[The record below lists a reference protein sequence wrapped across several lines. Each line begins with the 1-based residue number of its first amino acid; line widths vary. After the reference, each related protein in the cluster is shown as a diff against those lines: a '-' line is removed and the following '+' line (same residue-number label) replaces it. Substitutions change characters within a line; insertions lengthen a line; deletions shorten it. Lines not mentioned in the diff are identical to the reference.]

1 VILYAIN
8 FKHIIEYCKGS
19 DYLYIQYSKN
29 EIGKRIRSERK
40 AAGFKSAASFGD
52 KLNIGRSQVEQ
63 IEQGKRLPE
72 LETLVR
78 MAEIFNCEI
87 GYLLCETEYE
97 CKTRTKTDIQKE
109 TGLSERAVE
118 RLLDLQKATIHNK
131 AFLMLIN
138 AMLEDDTFAG
148 TAANAL
154 YALLSVPDSAFVK
167 VSFLLENKDT
177 VSSLWSN
184 NVGDIRRLY
193 AADLQNIIFKFIEQQ
208 FLDNSHEE

>member
-1 VILYAIN
+1 MRA
-8 FKHIIEYCKGS
+8 
-19 DYLYIQYSKN
+19 QYNKD
-29 EIGKRIRSERK
+29 EIGKRIRAERK
-40 AAGFKSAASFGD
+40 AAGFKSAESFGD
-52 KLNIGRSQVEQ
+52 ELNIGRSQVEQ
-63 IEQGKRLPE
+63 IEQGKRLPA
-72 LETLVR
+72 LDTLVR
-78 MAEIFNCEI
+78 MAEMFNCEI
-87 GYLLCETEYE
+87 GYLLCETGYE

-118 RLLDLQKATIHNK
+118 RLLDLQKATIHNN

-154 YALLSVPDSAFVK
+154 YALLSVPDSAFVE
-167 VSFLLENKDT
+167 VSFLLENKDI
-177 VSSLWSN
+177 VSNLWSN

-208 FLDNSHEE
+208 FLDKSQEE

>member
-1 VILYAIN
+1 M
-8 FKHIIEYCKGS
+8 
-19 DYLYIQYSKN
+19 DIQYSKN

-87 GYLLCETEYE
+87 GYLLCETGYE

-154 YALLSVPDSAFVK
+154 YALLSVPDSAFVE
-167 VSFLLENKDT
+167 VSFLTENKDT
-177 VSSLWSN
+177 VSGLWSD

-208 FLDNSHEE
+208 FLDSSHEE

>member
-1 VILYAIN
+1 MN
-8 FKHIIEYCKGS
+8 
-19 DYLYIQYSKN
+19 IQYNKN

-87 GYLLCETEYE
+87 GYLLCETGYE

-118 RLLDLQKATIHNK
+118 RLLDLQKSTIHNE

-138 AMLEDDTFAG
+138 AMLENDTFAG

-154 YALLSVPDSAFVK
+154 YALLSVPDSALVK

-208 FLDNSHEE
+208 FLDRSHEE

>member
-1 VILYAIN
+1 M
-8 FKHIIEYCKGS
+8 
-19 DYLYIQYSKN
+19 DTQYSKN

-40 AAGFKSAASFGD
+40 VAGFKSAASFGD

-87 GYLLCETEYE
+87 GYLLCETGYE

-167 VSFLLENKDT
+167 VSFLMENKDT

-208 FLDNSHEE
+208 FLDSSHEE

>member
-1 VILYAIN
+1 MILYAIN
-8 FKHIIEYCKGS
+8 FKHIIECYKGS
-19 DYLYIQYSKN
+19 DYLDIQYSKN

-87 GYLLCETEYE
+87 GYLLCETGYE
-97 CKTRTKTDIQKE
+97 CKTRIKTDIQKE

>member
-1 VILYAIN
+1 MRA
-8 FKHIIEYCKGS
+8 
-19 DYLYIQYSKN
+19 QYNKD
-29 EIGKRIRSERK
+29 EIGKRIRAERK
-40 AAGFKSAASFGD
+40 AAGFKSAESFGD
-52 KLNIGRSQVEQ
+52 ELNIGRSQVEQ
-63 IEQGKRLPE
+63 IEQGKRLPA
-72 LETLVR
+72 LDTLVR
-78 MAEIFNCEI
+78 MAEMFNCEI
-87 GYLLCETEYE
+87 GYLLCETGYE

-118 RLLDLQKATIHNK
+118 RLLDLQKDTIHNK

-154 YALLSVPDSAFVK
+154 YALLSVPDSAFVE

-177 VSSLWSN
+177 VSNLWSN

-208 FLDNSHEE
+208 FLDKSHEE

>member
-1 VILYAIN
+1 MILYTIN
-8 FKHIIEYCKGS
+8 FKHIIERYKGS
-19 DYLYIQYSKN
+19 DYLNIQYSKN

-87 GYLLCETEYE
+87 GYLLCETGYE